1 VEISRLCYE
10 FGFILNGVGSHWGV
24 LRRGMLNR
32 TCISRRFLWRVSRR
46 AGKMEAGEQKA
57 IELEPK

>member
-1 VEISRLCYE
+1 
-10 FGFILNGVGSHWGV
+10 
-24 LRRGMLNR
+24 MLNR